1 MKYKYTYETGTL
13 EKGDKEWF
21 EKVNRGYKCTGE
33 TLKEDFKGYNEKGL
47 LVDGGGAT
55 YAVMKGRFTRF
66 GMCRDCGDHYIIA
79 RYSRYDRIDK
89 GTFKRTIDVED
100 R

>member
-1 MKYKYTYETGTL
+1 MKYTIGALRSDDVTFYERL
-13 EKGDKEWF
+13 NKGW
-21 EKVNRGYKCTGE
+21 RCTGE
-33 TLKEDFKGYNEKGL
+33 TITETWSGKNPYDRGSQT
-47 LVDGGGAT
+47 LV
-55 YAVMKGRFTRF
+55 VFTGPYTRY

-89 GTFKRTIDVED
+89 GTFKVTVDVED